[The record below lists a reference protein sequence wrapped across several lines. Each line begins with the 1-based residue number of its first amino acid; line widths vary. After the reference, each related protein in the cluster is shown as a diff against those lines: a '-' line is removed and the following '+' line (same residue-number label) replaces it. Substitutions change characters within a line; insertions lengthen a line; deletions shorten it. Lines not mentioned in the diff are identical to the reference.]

1 MMVWPLRTQ
10 FRMMKYKDGKNEDG
24 AIPSLLETFFL
35 ILATPLAFHIKAV
48 LIPMVDKIPAGS
60 KKKSMPSERS
70 SDLAIRSFA
79 RVSCACDSHRRLVYI
94 DIESQLVFSQLV

>member
-10 FRMMKYKDGKNEDG
+10 FRMMKYKDGENEDG

-48 LIPMVDKIPAGS
+48 LIPMVDKIPAGC
-60 KKKSMPSERS
+60 KKNQCLQRGALILQSDPSRACRV
-70 SDLAIRSFA
+70 LVTAIEGW
-79 RVSCACDSHRRLVYI
+79 CT
-94 DIESQLVFSQLV
+94 

>member
-1 MMVWPLRTQ
+1 
-10 FRMMKYKDGKNEDG
+10 MMKYKDGENEDG

-60 KKKSMPSERS
+60 KKKTMLDTGEFFWKP
-70 SDLAIRSFA
+70 FQTP
-79 RVSCACDSHRRLVYI
+79 VSTHASINNRENELNFV
-94 DIESQLVFSQLV
+94 